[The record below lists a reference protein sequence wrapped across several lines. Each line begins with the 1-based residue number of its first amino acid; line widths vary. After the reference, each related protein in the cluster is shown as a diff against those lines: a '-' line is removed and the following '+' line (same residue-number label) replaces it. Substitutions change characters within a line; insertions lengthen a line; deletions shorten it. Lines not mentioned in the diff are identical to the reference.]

1 MSAPTVT
8 ALVHPDW
15 CDHAAC
21 SQMDWDHDGTVLV
34 VHRAVLLEE
43 GDLLVEVVQSDEI
56 CVHGDVVDSE
66 PAFVRL
72 GGLGGPEL
80 TAKVAAQLAEA
91 ITRAAITAGGAR

>member
-1 MSAPTVT
+1 MSAPAVT

-21 SQMDWDHDGTVLV
+21 FRMDWDHDGTILV

-43 GDLLVEVVQSDEI
+43 GSRLVEVVQSDEI
-56 CVHGDVVDSE
+56 CVHGDVIDSE

-80 TAKVAAQLAEA
+80 TAEVAARLAQA
-91 ITRAAITAGGAR
+91 ITQAASVAGGTR